1 MTTIGITGHIRL
13 RPPNPR
19 LVLAELVR
27 LLSAQPAPH
36 GVTCLA
42 EGSDR
47 LFAEALQACGG
58 TFDVVLPV
66 PADLP
71 DPESDRELRSLLAS
85 ARDVTRVAEPGPP
98 EASYEIASSI
108 VVERCDLLIAVWDGT
123 SAGVRG
129 GTAETVAWAR
139 AMDKPVQVVWPAGAR
154 RGVTVAPV
162 PVG

>member
-13 RPPNPR
+13 QPPTPR

-27 LLSAQPAPH
+27 LLGRFPRPH

-47 LFAEALQACGG
+47 LFAEALRACGG

-66 PADLP
+66 PADMP
-71 DPESDRELRSLLAS
+71 DPASDPSLRAFLAS
-85 ARDVTRVAEPGPP
+85 ARDVTRLGEPGPA
-98 EASYEIASSI
+98 EASYEAASSA
-108 VVERCDLLIAVWDGT
+108 VVERCDLLVAVWDGT
-123 SAGVRG
+123 CAGVRG
-129 GTAETVAWAR
+129 GTAETVARAR
-139 AMDKPVQVVWPAGAR
+139 ALGKPVQVVWPAGAR